1 MGDTFQFAVQ
11 EGTHHEAEALYV
23 PYGTR
28 TLKLEV
34 INQTRRPLKL
44 WLRPEST
51 PEEFPEHIILGHGD
65 HDPEL
70 WVHWGGGEE
79 SGATVKMKDVLYK
92 TFPAEVPDDGTV
104 HPVFMNLTHPSGAI
118 RPRTVTFRAF
128 TGEQAAD
135 VPLDSTLKVSL
146 AAPATSAAPVE
157 SPVAGV
163 WNETKSQLQF
173 VGDTLPDYV
182 SRWWAPAMF
191 VYRPAG
197 NLPGRLSLDHEDD
210 TLTLKLAGQN
220 GDDDGVCLAEI
231 VDNGW
236 APGQDTQGL
245 RHVTAELYHFLESQY
260 YVVRLW
266 FLWLDKRIGPTRE
279 VPDAERVDVLFD
291 VETGRTVFLGTD
303 FHYREVWT
311 QLESETTCPRVT
323 LSVHRRN
330 LDDLLRLLL
339 LSLARGKSKEDPA
352 REVCRRIQS
361 AKLPTMTSMQKGPI
375 TGTPLLDL
383 KGLIFPYAIISQD
396 VRKG

>member
-1 MGDTFQFAVQ
+1 MSDTFQFVVQ
-11 EGTHHEAEALYV
+11 EGTHHEAEALYLS
-23 PYGTR
+23 YGTR

-34 INQTRRPLKL
+34 INQAGRPLKL
-44 WLRPEST
+44 WLRPESMS
-51 PEEFPEHIILGHGD
+51 EEFPEHIIHGYGD
-65 HDPEL
+65 DDPDL
-70 WVHWGGGEE
+70 CVHWGGGEE

-92 TFPAEVPDDGTV
+92 AVPAEVSDDGTV

-118 RPRTVTFRAF
+118 RPRTVTLRAY
-128 TGEQAAD
+128 TGEQQAD
-135 VPLDSTLKVSL
+135 KPLDSTFKVSL
-146 AAPATSAAPVE
+146 TVPVTNGAPVE

-163 WNETKSQLQF
+163 WNETKTKLQF

-182 SRWWAPAMF
+182 SRWWAPTEF
-191 VYRPAG
+191 VYRPAR
-197 NLPGRLSLDHEDD
+197 NLPSRLSLDHKDN
-210 TLTLKLAGQN
+210 TLTLKLIAEN
-220 GDDDGVCLAEI
+220 GDSDGVCLAEI

-245 RHVTAELYHFLESQY
+245 RHVTAELYHFLEGRY

-266 FLWLDKRIGPTRE
+266 FLWLDKRIGPARE

-339 LSLARGKSKEDPA
+339 LSLAGGRSKEDPA
-352 REVCRRIQS
+352 QEVRRRIQS
-361 AKLPTMTSMQKGPI
+361 AKLPTIAPMQKGPI

-383 KGLIFPYAIISQD
+383 KGLIFPYAIISED

>member
-1 MGDTFQFAVQ
+1 MSETFQFIVKRGQHNQAP
-11 EGTHHEAEALYV
+11 ALYL

-28 TLKLEV
+28 TLRLEV
-34 INQTRRPLKL
+34 INQAGRPLKL
-44 WLRPEST
+44 WLRPQST
-51 PEEFPEHIILGHGD
+51 PQEFPEYVIHGYGD
-65 HDPEL
+65 DDPEL

-92 TFPAEVPDDGTV
+92 SVPVEVADDGTP
-104 HPVFMNLTHPSGAI
+104 HPVFINLTHPSGAI
-118 RPRTVTFRAF
+118 RPRTLTLMAY
-128 TGEQAAD
+128 TGEKAAD
-135 VPLDSTLKVSL
+135 VSLDSTLQVSL
-146 AAPATSAAPVE
+146 AVPTSNAAPVE
-157 SPVAGV
+157 SPLAGV
-163 WNETKSQLQF
+163 WNETRTQLGF
-173 VGDTLPDYV
+173 VGDMLPDYV

-197 NLPGRLSLDHEDD
+197 NLPGRLRLDRKDD
-210 TLTLKLAGQN
+210 TLALNLDTDN
-220 GDDDGVCLAEI
+220 GGSDGVCLAEI

-245 RHVTAELYHFLESQY
+245 RHILAELYHFLESRY

-266 FLWLDKRIGPTRE
+266 FLWLDKRIGPGRE
-279 VPDAERVDVLFD
+279 VPDAERVDILFD
-291 VETGRTVFLGTD
+291 VETKGTVFLGTD

-311 QLESETTCPRVT
+311 QLKPETRCPRVM

-339 LSLARGKSKEDPA
+339 LSLAGGRSKEDPA
-352 REVCRRIQS
+352 REVRRCIQGG
-361 AKLPTMTSMQKGPI
+361 KLPAMAPMQTGPI

-383 KGLIFPYAIISQD
+383 KGLIFPYTIISED